1 MPPSVIK
8 KVEFWYPLIMFG
20 LGLCHQVVTQWAVF
34 YYAPPP
40 GGQAFL
46 LVGQV
51 GIAMVIGRIVDA
63 LSDPLIAYYS
73 DRSRFSLGRRKPFI
87 IIGVPF
93 FLFSFVFLWMPPV
106 QVLSSLNFLWVLALL
121 AIFFFSYSL
130 IAVPYLALLPEL
142 ARGEKERV
150 KLSALQGIAYG
161 AGAGLGFLASTFLAP
176 VLGLSRVSLYL
187 TPLVAL
193 SILWPAFKVEK
204 QPEGLSHV
212 PPPGWVALLRSVG
225 EDRVLLLWMGI
236 QGLCRAA
243 IIMLVMLLP
252 YLATVVFRIS
262 TIEEVSPAA
271 LVIVI
276 GGSIGSGAFFY
287 RVLEREGVD
296 KAYHN
301 SLLISGIAIAML
313 SVTGLIPWN
322 PQVQGAIL
330 ISLAVGPLGIIM
342 LLPNAVIAGMAQQR
356 QLLKG
361 DRQEG
366 LLYAAQGLVIKLS
379 IAGASALL
387 SLCLH
392 FGGASFQAPA
402 GIYLCSLLAGIMLI
416 FAFFLFL
423 KYLALKES
431 SFRAN

>member
-1 MPPSVIK
+1 MPSSFTQ
-8 KVEFWYPLIMFG
+8 KVEFWYPFIMFG
-20 LGLCHQVVTQWAVF
+20 LGLCHQVITQWAIF

-40 GGQAFL
+40 GGQVFL
-46 LVGQV
+46 LVGQI
-51 GIAMVIGRIVDA
+51 GAAMVIGRIVDA

-73 DRSRFSLGRRKPFI
+73 DRARSSLGRRKPFI
-87 IIGVPF
+87 IIGAPF
-93 FLFSFVFLWMPPV
+93 FLLSFVLLWMPPV
-106 QVLSSLNFLWVLALL
+106 QVLSSLNFLWALTFL

-150 KLSALQGIAYG
+150 KLSAYQGIAYG
-161 AGAGLGFLASTFLAP
+161 VGGGLGFLASTFLAP
-176 VLGLSRVSLYL
+176 VMGMFRVSLYL

-193 SILWPAFKVEK
+193 TILWPAFKVENK
-204 QPEGLSHV
+204 TEGLSQI
-212 PPPGWVALLRSVG
+212 PSPGWISQWRSVG
-225 EDRVLLLWMGI
+225 EDRVLMMWMGI

-243 IIMLVMLLP
+243 VIMLVMLLP
-252 YLATVVFRIS
+252 YLATVIFRIS
-262 TIEEVSPAA
+262 TFEDVSLAA
-271 LVIVI
+271 LVII
-276 GGSIGSGAFFY
+276 IAGSIGSGIFFY
-287 RVLEREGVD
+287 RFLLREGVD
-296 KAYHN
+296 KAYQN
-301 SLLISGIAIAML
+301 SLFISGIALAML
-313 SVTGLIPWN
+313 SVTGFIPWN

-330 ISLAVGPLGIIM
+330 ISLVVGPIAIIM
-342 LLPNAVIAGMAQQR
+342 LLPNAVIAGMAERR

-392 FGGASFQAPA
+392 FGGATFQAPA
-402 GIYLCSLLAGIMLI
+402 GIYLSSLLAGIMLI

-423 KYLALKES
+423 RYLALKKTS
-431 SFRAN
+431 SAN